1 MQFIKS
7 YLADLKAVARSPGAV
22 LRWAAASPVSAVIC
36 VLLAGALIAVVPLFG
51 GALDRRDARAA
62 SEAGQRL
69 AQEAAAI
76 EKDLLKGVPPAITR
90 KSGLL
95 GLGTRQEANPAFAQ
109 KKEEARRIAGERKAK
124 ATAELA
130 ARREL
135 HRRWILAGW
144 WGVGGAFL
152 VLLLALVP
160 AVAAAGRAGG
170 GRRAPSA
177 GETVDLPVVKEEDSA
192 IGPEGRYVL
201 REAIGRGTMGV
212 VYRAWDRSLE
222 REVAVKEMPKPL
234 AGDTEGYQRFRR
246 EALTLARLSHPNIV
260 QVYDLFEKEGRAF
273 LAMEYMGGG
282 TLSQLVESEGRLDLQ
297 RVASYAGAVFDAL
310 AYLHGQGV
318 IHRDLKPGNILLT
331 DRRVPKISDFGL
343 ARWDRQN
350 DLTRDGSLLGSP
362 AYMSP
367 EQVAGKKADR
377 RSDLYSFG
385 ALLYWMAAGL
395 PPFSGEVEAVMAMHL
410 TRLPSPPSTRNPKV
424 PRQLDSLIMS
434 LLAKDPADREG
445 EVDKIRKVLASLG
458 GAK

>member
-1 MQFIKS
+1 MRFARSYISDLASVAKS
-7 YLADLKAVARSPGAV
+7 PAAFLNWAVATPVAAV
-22 LRWAAASPVSAVIC
+22 LVA
-36 VLLAGALIAVVPLFG
+36 LLAGAIIAAVPLSG
-51 GALDRRDARAA
+51 GILERQDARM
-62 SEAGQRL
+62 EADTGQRL
-69 AQEAAAI
+69 AQEEAAV
-76 EKDLLKGVPPAITR
+76 EKDLLKGVSPTITR

-109 KKEEARRIAGERKAK
+109 KKAEARRIAEEKKAE
-124 ATAELA
+124 AMAELA
-130 ARREL
+130 ALQERR
-135 HRRWILAGW
+135 RRWIRALW
-144 WGVGGAFL
+144 WGAGGAIVL
-152 VLLLALVP
+152 LLLALVP
-160 AVAAAGRAGG
+160 SVAAAGRSGG
-170 GRRAPSA
+170 GRRARAA
-177 GETVDLPVVKEEDSA
+177 GETVELPAVEKDSA
-192 IGPEGRYVL
+192 IGPEGRYLL
-201 REAIGRGTMGV
+201 REAIGRGAMGV

-260 QVYDLFEKEGRAF
+260 QVYDLFEKDGRAF

-282 TLSQLVESEGRLDLQ
+282 TLSQFVETGGRLDLRQ
-297 RVASYAGAVFDAL
+297 LAFHAGAVFDAL

-331 DRRVPKISDFGL
+331 DRKTPKISDFGL

-367 EQVAGKKADR
+367 EQVTGRKADR

-385 ALLYWMAAGL
+385 ALLYWMAAGV
-395 PPFSGEVEAVMAMHL
+395 PPFTGEVEAVMAMHL
-410 TRLPSPPSTRNPKV
+410 TRLPAPPSTRNPKV

-445 EVDKIRKVLASLG
+445 EVDKIRKILASLG
-458 GAK
+458 GAR